1 MKTSIIVL
9 DLTQTLKEIE
19 SICKE
24 YGIDFEIIKYN
35 KVNGVHLLWIDISVK
50 QIINYKLNGLDE
62 VKALPDQLLKM
73 EPVKAKVLPIVLET
87 DAILD
92 KIGQYG
98 INSLDEEELEFLR
111 KS

>member
-1 MKTSIIVL
+1 
-9 DLTQTLKEIE
+9 
-19 SICKE
+19 
-24 YGIDFEIIKYN
+24 
-35 KVNGVHLLWIDISVK
+35 
-50 QIINYKLNGLDE
+50 
-62 VKALPDQLLKM
+62 M